1 MLSTVFKD
9 LQFLLT
15 DQLSKQASAHKYA
28 HDSAIDKWVAAA
40 LKKMGAAN
48 RIGTV
53 HWVYN
58 EHLADV
64 AARCKFISV
73 GNWHYFAYIELSPTF
88 FVHAPNSIRRQVIFH
103 EVAHAVDS
111 FMETYTQEDS
121 HGKPWKALMKLAGVP
136 AVLHYYINK
145 KDL

>member
-1 MLSTVFKD
+1 MLLAVFKD
-9 LQFLLT
+9 LQALLA
-15 DQLSKQASAHKYA
+15 DQLSRQASAHKYSY
-28 HDSAIDKWVAAA
+28 DGAIDKWVNVA

-48 RIGTV
+48 RVGTV

-58 EHLADV
+58 EQLSGV

-73 GNWHYFAYIELSPTF
+73 GDWHYFAYIELSPIF
-88 FVHAPNSIRRQVIFH
+88 FAHAPHSIRRQVIFH

-111 FMETYTQEDS
+111 FMETYNQDRS
-121 HGKPWKALMKLAGVP
+121 HGKSWKALMKLAGVP
-136 AVLHYYINK
+136 ATLHYYINK